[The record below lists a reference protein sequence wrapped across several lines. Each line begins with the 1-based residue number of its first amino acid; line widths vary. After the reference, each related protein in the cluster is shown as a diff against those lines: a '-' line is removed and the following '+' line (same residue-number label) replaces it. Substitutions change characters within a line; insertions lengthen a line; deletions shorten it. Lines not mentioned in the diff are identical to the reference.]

1 MADAAHISAP
11 VSREALLER
20 LMERYNAQDVD
31 AYAAMFTEDGREGAY
46 RGAVARQGRD
56 GIREGYRKVFA
67 EFPQNRATVL
77 EKFVYADQIVV
88 REHVSRSPDAEP
100 FEVMAIYSFKGDLI
114 DRVEFIR

>member
-1 MADAAHISAP
+1 
-11 VSREALLER
+11 VSDHRVALLDR
-20 LMERYNAQDVD
+20 LMDLYNAQDVD
-31 AYAAMFTEDGREGAY
+31 AYAAMFTEDGCEGGY
-46 RGAVARQGRD
+46 RGEVVRQGRD

-77 EKFVYADQIVV
+77 EKFVYGDQILV
-88 REHVSRSPDAEP
+88 REHVARSPETEP

>member
-1 MADAAHISAP
+1 MPRCSP
-11 VSREALLER
+11 R
-20 LMERYNAQDVD
+20 QDVD

>member
-1 MADAAHISAP
+1 
-11 VSREALLER
+11 VSREALLDR

-31 AYAAMFTEDGREGAY
+31 AYAAMFTEDGCEGGY
-46 RGAVARQGRD
+46 RGEVVRQGRD

-77 EKFVYADQIVV
+77 EKFVYGDQIVV
-88 REHVSRSPDAEP
+88 REHVARSPEAEP

>member
-1 MADAAHISAP
+1 
-11 VSREALLER
+11 VSDHRVALLDR
-20 LMERYNAQDVD
+20 LMDRYNAQDVD
-31 AYAAMFTEDGREGAY
+31 AYAAMFTEDGCEGAY

-56 GIREGYRKVFA
+56 GIREGYAKVFA

-77 EKFVYADQIVV
+77 EKFVYGDQILV
-88 REHVSRSPDAEP
+88 REHVARSPEAEP

>member
-1 MADAAHISAP
+1 M
-11 VSREALLER
+11 SREALLGR

-31 AYAAMFTEDGREGAY
+31 AYAAMFTEDGCEGTY
-46 RGAVARQGRD
+46 RGAIARQGRD
-56 GIREGYRKVFA
+56 GIRDGYAKVFA

-77 EKFVYADQIVV
+77 ETFVYGDQILV

>member
-1 MADAAHISAP
+1 M
-11 VSREALLER
+11 SREALLDR

-31 AYAAMFTEDGREGAY
+31 AYAAMFTEDGCEGGY
-46 RGAVARQGRD
+46 RGDVVRQGRD
-56 GIREGYRKVFA
+56 GSREGYRKVFA

-77 EKFVYADQIVV
+77 DKFVYGDQILV
-88 REHVSRSPDAEP
+88 REHVARSPETEP

>member
-1 MADAAHISAP
+1 MSEAQ
-11 VSREALLER
+11 VREALLDT

-31 AYAAMFTEDGREGAY
+31 AYAAMFTEDGCEGGY
-46 RGAVARQGRD
+46 RGDVVRQGRD

-67 EFPQNRATVL
+67 EFPQNKATVL
-77 EKFVYADQIVV
+77 DKFVYGDQILV
-88 REHVSRSPDAEP
+88 REHVARSPETEP

>member
-1 MADAAHISAP
+1 MSQA
-11 VSREALLER
+11 REALLDR
-20 LMERYNAQDVD
+20 LMDRYNAQDVD
-31 AYAAMFTEDGREGAY
+31 AYAAMFTEEGCEGGY
-46 RGAVARQGRD
+46 RGDVVRQGRA
-56 GIREGYRKVFA
+56 GIRDGYAKVFA

-88 REHVSRSPDAEP
+88 REHVSRSPESEP

>member
-1 MADAAHISAP
+1 M
-11 VSREALLER
+11 SREALLDR

-31 AYAAMFTEDGREGAY
+31 AYAAMFTEDGCEGGY
-46 RGAVARQGRD
+46 RGEIVRQGRD
-56 GIREGYRKVFA
+56 GIREGYAKVFA

-77 EKFVYADQIVV
+77 EKFVYGDQILV
-88 REHVSRSPDAEP
+88 REHVARSPETEP